1 MISKLKNDLCKNF
14 GCNFKISETKDIFEI
29 IYDDETLKNNDEFL
43 DKVMD
48 ICEKYLNEEQF
59 WKLAISYDYLEE
71 IICLEKKLTYTNE
84 FETNQ
89 VKSVDFKKS
98 KYEIEFLNNKDDIK
112 LKGSKLITSFFKGIT
127 KNLKLIF
134 ESSND
139 IENRQDFLCVEGNRK
154 VFNSVMEF

>member
-89 VKSVDFKKS
+89 VKSVDFKK
-98 KYEIEFLNNKDDIK
+98 
-112 LKGSKLITSFFKGIT
+112 
-127 KNLKLIF
+127 
-134 ESSND
+134 
-139 IENRQDFLCVEGNRK
+139 R
-154 VFNSVMEF
+154 

>member
-1 MISKLKNDLCKNF
+1 MNL
-14 GCNFKISETKDIFEI
+14 
-29 IYDDETLKNNDEFL
+29 
-43 DKVMD
+43 
-48 ICEKYLNEEQF
+48 
-59 WKLAISYDYLEE
+59 
-71 IICLEKKLTYTNE
+71 KLTRL
-84 FETNQ
+84 NQ
-89 VKSVDFKKS
+89 QILK
-98 KYEIEFLNNKDDIK
+98 KDDIK